1 MFGRWSST
9 EFKWHTNL
17 WTRETALSRPRSV
30 MAVGPSARASRAGG
44 RVQSAAYT
52 GGALVAERLRQRGG
66 QGGELGGGLGGYR
79 AFSWAAVASQVQA
92 TWEGCGCIQRPGALR
107 LAWGG
112 ITSGVSMAGCSSS
125 RDPECLGGVCN
136 AYPLGLHG
144 HDGQDGEA
152 RSWHGHPHSPSSPG
166 GSCHAEMLRIQPL
179 YAPNAVLGPCRRGHR
194 EVAPKRRSPVTT
206 EVEMSK
212 VTLGYRPAA
221 TPRGERGWRG
231 PSWSL

>member
-1 MFGRWSST
+1 MELYRVQIAHKSVDQGDSP
-9 EFKWHTNL
+9 L
-17 WTRETALSRPRSV
+17 TAPFRDGGGPFCASV
-30 MAVGPSARASRAGG
+30 PGWRASAECCLHRRGPSSREAAAERRAGG
-44 RVQSAAYT
+44 RI
-52 GGALVAERLRQRGG
+52 
-66 QGGELGGGLGGYR
+66 GGGLGGYR